1 MTDFTKMIADLERE
15 ILTKG
20 VSINQFCRKAS
31 IDAMTWRRLRA
42 GKFSPRQDTLAR
54 INKAIE
60 QVRRE
65 PASASRVK
73 RKTKPGQKRS
83 VQKPSAHKL
92 AEA

>member
-42 GKFSPRQDTLAR
+42 GKFAPRQDTLAR

-65 PASASRVK
+65 PAPPPRVK
-73 RKTKPGQKRS
+73 RKTKSSK
-83 VQKPSAHKL
+83 KPSAHKL

>member
-1 MTDFTKMIADLERE
+1 MTDFAKIISDLERE
-15 ILTKG
+15 ILTRG
-20 VSINQFCRKAS
+20 ISINQFCRKAS

-42 GKFSPRQDTLAR
+42 GKFAPRQDTLAR

-73 RKTKPGQKRS
+73 TKAKPKRKA
-83 VQKPSAHKL
+83 SAHKF
-92 AEA
+92 AGVA

>member
-1 MTDFTKMIADLERE
+1 MTDFTKMIADLECE

-42 GKFSPRQDTLAR
+42 GKFAPRQDTLAR

-65 PASASRVK
+65 PASTPRVK
-73 RKTKPGQKRS
+73 RKTKSSK
-83 VQKPSAHKL
+83 KPSAHKL